1 MQYEKVIAKNFEQT
15 CFAEYLLAMASE
27 PRIMIL
33 ILFIK
38 LGKFQSGDSYKLY
51 SYKEKCVIKIFVIT
65 FLSIC

>member
-1 MQYEKVIAKNFEQT
+1 MQYERVIAKIFEKT
-15 CFAEYLLAMASE
+15 CFAEYLLVMASE

-38 LGKFQSGDSYKLY
+38 LAKFQSGDSYKLY